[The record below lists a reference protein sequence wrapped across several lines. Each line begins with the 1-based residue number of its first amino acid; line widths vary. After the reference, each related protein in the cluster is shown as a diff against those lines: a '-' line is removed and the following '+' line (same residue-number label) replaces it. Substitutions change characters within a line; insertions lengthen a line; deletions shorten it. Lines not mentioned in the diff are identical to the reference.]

1 MIYGSGG
8 GVSKQIIVSLQDR
21 QVFRGVDRGEEMLEI
36 SSYLT
41 IGPGT
46 GKVSEVYLLLSE
58 IIYRRRGLRSNPSAF
73 LLREQRFIR

>member
-8 GVSKQIIVSLQDR
+8 GVSKQIIVSPQDR
-21 QVFRGVDRGEEMLEI
+21 QVFCGADGGEEMLQI

-46 GKVSEVYLLLSE
+46 GKVS
-58 IIYRRRGLRSNPSAF
+58 
-73 LLREQRFIR
+73 